1 MDIVQD
7 FFAKIILA
15 KLNEPAHAI
24 LEFQDGAEAM
34 SVIVIP
40 RIDSDGRFVL
50 DFYDGMAISNRR
62 LSSKAKM
69 AQFVS
74 VRFRDD
80 RSVETLIT
88 NFTGNT
94 AVEDSTRQKISGRLM
109 VAQREVILKDCL
121 ITSARFSL
129 EDFPIFWGEMAH
141 ENTDISA
148 SNNNTSL
155 MSSSRILGYSKLITK
170 DGWEITISEC
180 SNKGD
185 LGTTHI
191 GNIYKTDGNNF
202 SIDELKHL
210 LDGLTYFFSFIT
222 GIYRTPGVVI
232 AYDSPLHAVWGS
244 VGKFNQFKYRGGN
257 WFNPQSRE
265 AMSKLFP
272 LFWSCFNN
280 DEGKVRSVVGYYA
293 ESSIIAHAGLPKNA
307 LTDSQSALEGLSRWV
322 LKRDQDRGESASQYI
337 KKALDDLGIS
347 CDLHDYPNLLNL
359 WQEKYKKDQDD
370 DAGTTFI
377 TRLRNQSTHA
387 KFQPMNTSDYLHAW
401 NLSQHYVELM
411 LLRLFSYNYDYYN
424 RPSKSYKFV
433 PWK

>member
-1 MDIVQD
+1 MDIIQE
-7 FFAKIILA
+7 FFGKIIPA
-15 KLNEPAHAI
+15 KLNEPTQAT
-24 LEFQDGAEAM
+24 LEFQDGTEAI

-40 RIDSDGRFVL
+40 RINSDGHFVL
-50 DFYDGMAISNRR
+50 DFYDGIARPEGR
-62 LSSKAKM
+62 LFPKLDV
-69 AQFVS
+69 AQS
-74 VRFRDD
+74 VNARFRND
-80 RSVETLIT
+80 RGVETLIT
-88 NFTGNT
+88 NRSIANIGDRTY
-94 AVEDSTRQKISGRLM
+94 QISGRLM
-109 VAQREVILKDCL
+109 VVQREVILKDCL

-129 EDFPIFWGEMAH
+129 EDFPIFLGEMAN

-148 SNNNTSL
+148 SNNNTPM

-185 LGTTHI
+185 IGTTHI
-191 GNIYKTDGNNF
+191 GNIYRTNDGKF
-202 SIDELKHL
+202 SIEELKHL
-210 LDGLTYFFSFIT
+210 LDGLTYFFNFIT
-222 GIYRTPGVVI
+222 GVYRTPGVVI
-232 AYDSPLHAVWGS
+232 AYGSPLMNAVWGS
-244 VGKFNQFKYRGGN
+244 AGKFNQFKYLRGN

-272 LFWSCFNN
+272 LFWSCFNS
-280 DEGKVRSVVGYYA
+280 DEEKVRSVVGYYA

-337 KKALDDLGIS
+337 KKALDALGIR

-359 WQEKYKKDQDD
+359 WQGKYKNDQDD